1 MNLFELSAKI
11 TADTS
16 GFDKSL
22 GQTKKSM
29 DEYKKDVTVLA
40 QTYKKQGM
48 DMSAAMKRAYA
59 EIDKSQYET
68 SENSKEDSKEFAK
81 NWENAGGKV
90 GSVAKKMGT
99 GFATMAK
106 IGIAAL
112 GAAATGIIALT
123 TQASKGYAEYEQLAG
138 GAQKI
143 FDQMDYSRIA
153 SDAQNAYKELGL
165 SANQYLAII
174 NDVGA
179 TFAATMGDEAGYE
192 AAKIGL
198 KAISDYAS
206 GTGKNVDELSQKFTL
221 ITRST
226 SSYQSIADQFSGILP
241 ATSAAFLEQAQAAG
255 ILSNNYKKLTD
266 VPIDEYQA
274 AVAQM
279 LEQGV
284 KELGLYNNTVNEAF
298 STLSGSL
305 AMAKG
310 AWSNLVTGL
319 ADDSADFG
327 LLIGNFVESVS
338 AVATNLVPRIG
349 TALSGIGQLVENLA
363 PVLANS
369 LPDMVES
376 LLPPLLNAA
385 VNLVSSLASALPNL
399 LESMLPVAIDAA
411 MSVIMSLLNVISGN
425 ISKFLQIGIDAIV
438 QIVSGISE
446 ALPQI
451 IESAVTI
458 ITELINTLTSPENLS
473 LLLDTAMVLIENIV
487 VGLIDNLPALVE
499 AAIQLVQNLV
509 DFVTEPGNLEKLINM
524 AVNMVTT
531 IMDGLVGAIPLLV
544 NAAVKLIVQLVKF
557 LLEPENITMLIN
569 ASLSIVLA
577 ISQGLAEAAIEMAK
591 GALVLIEELIKT
603 FKETDWKQV
612 ATDIIEKLLDG
623 LKNAWVNVKA
633 WFNDVWDSLFGDRT
647 VDVDVNTGDEVKAPN
662 PKANGLSYVPYD
674 GYYALL
680 HKGERVLTATENR
693 AYNNGNG
700 GTGGI
705 VINQYIQS
713 VPQTPADLASATEA
727 YFEQAR
733 WML

>member
-1 MNLFELSAKI
+1 MLFR
-11 TADTS
+11 S
-16 GFDKSL
+16 G
-22 GQTKKSM
+22 
-29 DEYKKDVTVLA
+29 
-40 QTYKKQGM
+40 
-48 DMSAAMKRAYA
+48 
-59 EIDKSQYET
+59 
-68 SENSKEDSKEFAK
+68 
-81 NWENAGGKV
+81 
-90 GSVAKKMGT
+90 
-99 GFATMAK
+99 
-106 IGIAAL
+106 
-112 GAAATGIIALT
+112 
-123 TQASKGYAEYEQLAG
+123 
-138 GAQKI
+138 
-143 FDQMDYSRIA
+143 
-153 SDAQNAYKELGL
+153 
-165 SANQYLAII
+165 NQR
-174 NDVGA
+174 
-179 TFAATMGDEAGYE
+179 
-192 AAKIGL
+192 
-198 KAISDYAS
+198 
-206 GTGKNVDELSQKFTL
+206 ELSQKFTL

-241 ATSAAFLEQAQAAG
+241 ATSAGFLEQAQAAG
-255 ILSNNYKKLTD
+255 ILSDKYKKLTD

-305 AMAKG
+305 AMAKSS
-310 AWSNLVTGL
+310 WSNLVTGM

-338 AVATNLVPRIG
+338 AVAKQLVPRIG

-411 MSVIMSLLNVISGN
+411 LSVIMSLLNVISGN
-425 ISKFLQIGIDAIV
+425 IGKFLQIGIDAIV

-458 ITELINTLTSPENLS
+458 ITELINTLTSSENLS

-487 VGLIDNLPALVE
+487 VGLIDNLPAMVE

-524 AVNMVTT
+524 AVNLVTT
-531 IMDGLVGAIPLLV
+531 VMDALVGAIPMLAT
-544 NAAVKLIVQLVKF
+544 AAVQLIVQLVKF
-557 LLEPENITMLIN
+557 LLDPKNIMMLVN
-569 ASLSIVLA
+569 ASLSIMLA
-577 ISQGLAEAAIEMAK
+577 ISKGLLDAGVELATTAI
-591 GALVLIEELIKT
+591 ALIGELIKT
-603 FKETDWKQV
+603 FQETDWEQV
-612 ATDIIEKLLDG
+612 ATDIIDSILDG
-623 LKNAWVNVKA
+623 LKTAWVNVKT
-633 WFNDVWDSLFGDRT
+633 WFNDVWDSLFGDRKI
-647 VDVDVNTGDEVKAPN
+647 DVEFEGDDGNPAPK
-662 PKANGLSYVPYD
+662 PKANGLPYVPYD

-693 AYNNGNG
+693 AYNNGAG